1 MVLTSVRRITEK
13 QAIPQLEAMN
23 VSKQATQMQYWD
35 VSRPI
40 TWGFSLASHQEYK
53 MKTKEGVLGGYMLSP
68 LSLLA
73 LPGSM
78 LAIYAQPT
86 EPGLLGTSLEV
97 CSPVPRR
104 SSSASVIPVRL
115 VVSAA
120 LWAAVYNS
128 DTDMPSCLALDF

>member
-1 MVLTSVRRITEK
+1 MGFFIGIS
-13 QAIPQLEAMN
+13 
-23 VSKQATQMQYWD
+23 
-35 VSRPI
+35 SRVQDCNK
-40 TWGFSLASHQEYK
+40 G
-53 MKTKEGVLGGYMLSP
+53 GVLGGYMLSP
-68 LSLLA
+68 LRLLV
-73 LPGSM
+73 LPGSI
-78 LAIYAQPT
+78 LATYAFQPT